1 MIVVLRRDAGP
12 AEQESVCGRLAEQ
25 GLEARPVAD
34 GVARRLIQVEPPS
47 AGRADEARIRALP
60 EVEGI
65 VREAL
70 RHPLVSR
77 ELQPETSLVRVERPG
92 FEAVVF
98 GGDAVPVM
106 AGPCSVES
114 WPQLLETAQAA
125 RDAGAR
131 LLRGGAWKPRS
142 SPYSFQGLGEKGL
155 ALLARAREETGLL
168 VVTEALDSE
177 SLALAAE
184 HADLV
189 QIGTRNMSNFALL
202 KAAGRCGKPVL
213 LKRGFS
219 STLEEWLLAA
229 EYLLAEGNE
238 RVILCERGVR
248 TFGDHARFVM
258 DLNIIP
264 AAQSLTH
271 LPVAADP
278 SHGTGRADCVVPL
291 ARAAVAVGCDGLML
305 EVHPRPAEAL
315 SDGPQALLPAR
326 LRSLLQ
332 QLDQVAAALGRST
345 LPGKGRRVAEG

>member
-1 MIVVLRRDAGP
+1 MIVVLKRDSGP
-12 AEQESVCGRLAEQ
+12 AEQESVRGRLADS
-25 GLEARPVAD
+25 GLEARPVAERMPRLLEVEGT
-34 GVARRLIQVEPPS
+34 GVDAAL
-47 AGRADEARIRALP
+47 EARLRELP
-60 EVEGI
+60 EVEGL
-65 VREAL
+65 VREAV

-92 FEAVVF
+92 FEPVVF
-98 GGDAVPVM
+98 GTSEVPVM

-114 WPQLLETAQAA
+114 WPQLLETAQAT

-131 LLRGGAWKPRS
+131 LLRGGAWKPRT
-142 SPYSFQGLGEKGL
+142 SPYSFQGLGPEGL
-155 ALLARAREETGLL
+155 ELLVRARDETGLL
-168 VVTEALDSE
+168 IVTEALDRE
-177 SLALAAE
+177 SLDLVAE

-189 QIGTRNMSNFALL
+189 QIGTRNMSNFPLL
-202 KAAGRCGKPVL
+202 QAAGRCGKPVL

-229 EYLLAEGNE
+229 EYLLANGNDQ
-238 RVILCERGVR
+238 VILCERGVR

-264 AAQSLTH
+264 AAQSITH

-278 SHGTGRADCVVPL
+278 SHGTGRSDCVVPL

-315 SDGPQALLPAR
+315 SDGPQALLPSR
-326 LRSLLQ
+326 LTPLIR

-345 LPGKGRRVAEG
+345 LAGSRRRAAEG